1 MPLLPTQ
8 TYLES
13 WSSFVKQT
21 RRSIAKELVFVQ
33 EDTMY
38 VLRDVVNVEQ
48 LHVYLDGYWMK
59 YLVRLST
66 ASFSVSSCKYIFGKR
81 RVTFVIS
88 FTMSGTTGP

>member
-21 RRSIAKELVFVQ
+21 RKSIAKELVFVQ
-33 EDTMY
+33 GDTMY
-38 VLRDVVNVEQ
+38 VLRDVVSVEQ
-48 LHVYLDGYWMK
+48 LHVYLDDYWMK

-66 ASFSVSSCKYIFGKR
+66 ASQFLG
-81 RVTFVIS
+81 FVEQVHS
-88 FTMSGTTGP
+88 QEKTSLLS